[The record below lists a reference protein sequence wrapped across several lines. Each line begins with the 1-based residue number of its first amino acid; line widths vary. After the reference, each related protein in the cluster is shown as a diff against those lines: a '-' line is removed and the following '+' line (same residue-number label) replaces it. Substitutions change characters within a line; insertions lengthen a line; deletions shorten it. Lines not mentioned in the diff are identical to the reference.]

1 MIARLIL
8 GNSAFF
14 AMSLTFRYLP
24 LGLGQTLIS
33 TRSISV
39 AFMQYFLLGVH
50 TTNFEVV
57 AIIISIMGIAVMG
70 ISPTKDESIPDS
82 IEVSDYLKGIS
93 AALYNACVMGIV
105 IVMSRYLR

>member
-1 MIARLIL
+1 
-8 GNSAFF
+8 
-14 AMSLTFRYLP
+14 
-24 LGLGQTLIS
+24 
-33 TRSISV
+33 
-39 AFMQYFLLGVH
+39 MQYFLLGVH

-93 AALYNACVMGIV
+93 AALYNSCVMGIV